1 MKKKF
6 LCLSN
11 GSLSQIQMWLNQYNT
26 NFGGVVVESS
36 LAFNNGLWTIVI
48 SHNAEVPV
56 VASYPEDD
64 LPF

>member
-26 NFGGVVVESS
+26 NFGCVVVESPLS
-36 LAFNNGLWTIVI
+36 FNNGLWTIVI
-48 SHNAEVPV
+48 SHQVDVPV
-56 VASYPEDD
+56 VVEDD
-64 LPF
+64 DPF